1 MNKRRTGAMVK
12 SAIVGA
18 TMVVLLVAC
27 GQGSNTRATPRTSSD
42 LQSGEVAVD
51 FFQNDDRVGEL
62 YVRTQPVI
70 GDLVSFFIEVPY
82 IGEGYRLDAA
92 KFEFRSDVVQPL
104 IMLEP
109 SGGTLTQDISFMRFT
124 SLTRWC
130 DCQFP
135 IRDELET
142 GRFSSTSWYR
152 RKCLT
157 ATGYGCTRS

>member
-92 KFEFRSDVVQPL
+92 KFEFRSDVL
-104 IMLEP
+104 ATSE
-109 SGGTLTQDISFMRFT
+109 SGTLS
-124 SLTRWC
+124 
-130 DCQFP
+130 
-135 IRDELET
+135 
-142 GRFSSTSWYR
+142 
-152 RKCLT
+152 
-157 ATGYGCTRS
+157 